1 MFFFSSKRRHTRC
14 ALVTGVQTCALPIWV
29 QGERCGVGVHYSTGR
44 GRHCVARAL
53 AYRRTLVL
61 PFARMNILVIDSDR
75 VSRRLAALL
84 LARLGCPPPVLIA
97 DPASLPAGDWSL
109 VLVGRRGGSAIG
121 RARVSQA

>member
-1 MFFFSSKRRHTRC
+1 MRIVDWSSDVFSSD
-14 ALVTGVQTCALPIWV
+14 L
-29 QGERCGVGVHYSTGR
+29 YSTGR

-84 LARLGCPPPVLIA
+84 LARLGCPPPVLIDDA
-97 DPASLPAGDWSL
+97 ASLPAGDWSL
-109 VLVGRRGGSAIG
+109 VLVGEHIAAPSQIG
-121 RARVSQA
+121 RAHV